1 MSLLVLHPLFGWS
14 AKLNVRVLS
23 PAVEFELVSGQVL
36 ILLSPQL
43 VDLGLKVLL
52 LEGVRALL
60 ELLLVCLY

>member
-1 MSLLVLHPLFGWS
+1 MYGLFGWS
-14 AKLNVRVLS
+14 DKLNVRVLS

>member
-1 MSLLVLHPLFGWS
+1 MYDLFGWS
-14 AKLNVRVLS
+14 DKLNVRVLS

-52 LEGVRALL
+52 VEGVRALL